1 MPWKE
6 PAERH
11 SDDLGKALEN
21 KMQGL
26 VIVSPIVA
34 GTVVVLAV
42 SGAIYVAY
50 LIAVAIWRR
59 VRRPT
64 KTPVAIAQQREFRDE
79 G

>member
-1 MPWKE
+1 
-6 PAERH
+6 
-11 SDDLGKALEN
+11 
-21 KMQGL
+21 MQGL

>member
-1 MPWKE
+1 
-6 PAERH
+6 
-11 SDDLGKALEN
+11 
-21 KMQGL
+21 MQGL
-26 VIVSPIVA
+26 VIVNPLVA

-42 SGAIYVAY
+42 SGVIYVAY

-64 KTPVAIAQQREFRDE
+64 QTPVAIAEQREFRDE

>member
-1 MPWKE
+1 LS
-6 PAERH
+6 AI
-11 SDDLGKALEN
+11 GTALEN
-21 KMQGL
+21 EMQGL
-26 VIVSPIVA
+26 VIFPTLA
-34 GTVVVLAV
+34 TGTVVVLAV

-50 LIAVAIWRR
+50 IIAVAIWRR

>member
-1 MPWKE
+1 
-6 PAERH
+6 
-11 SDDLGKALEN
+11 
-21 KMQGL
+21 MQGL
-26 VIVSPIVA
+26 VIVNPLVA
-34 GTVVVLAV
+34 GTVVVLIV

>member
-1 MPWKE
+1 
-6 PAERH
+6 
-11 SDDLGKALEN
+11 
-21 KMQGL
+21 MQGL

-42 SGAIYVAY
+42 SAAIYVAY

-64 KTPVAIAQQREFRDE
+64 KTPVAIAQEREFRDE

>member
-1 MPWKE
+1 
-6 PAERH
+6 
-11 SDDLGKALEN
+11 
-21 KMQGL
+21 MQGL

-50 LIAVAIWRR
+50 RIAVAIWRR

-64 KTPVAIAQQREFRDE
+64 KTPVAIAEQREFRDE

>member
-1 MPWKE
+1 
-6 PAERH
+6 
-11 SDDLGKALEN
+11 
-21 KMQGL
+21 
-26 VIVSPIVA
+26 
-34 GTVVVLAV
+34 V